1 MIEISYISQGDTGT
15 YREGAYNKNISS
27 VVQGYDFYE
36 TRFKMFN
43 SVTTKD
49 YICTLPGKAL
59 KTNPYEFYIQTSN
72 NIDAYTF
79 TVSETFSNS
88 DSSTV
93 TTTITRLDYSV
104 SDTDPGNPRA
114 MTVRLTDS
122 PLGGYLCTSIDE
134 DLFNTTFTGTQVS
147 YYNTH
152 LYGANY
158 TSKNGID
165 VSGIVASYWDRPPAI
180 AYTAFSMAGSCSTF
194 YCFNNNNST
203 DTFSF
208 ILKLYSSTNTVGN
221 TSMGNMPSLQTYTS
235 ATTLDSN
242 GIPHIG
248 LYYATSNSVNNV
260 LLATTVSRLDYVTSE
275 NEMFLVT
282 YEQSDYQGDD
292 TDFIY
297 LDTFPKNSYISS
309 ESVTLTANN
318 YNVVYRNKYNG
329 RLYVNTA
336 ANTTFKAIKY
346 ATDTDGNGFY
356 GELNVLDYKSFSS
369 WIPVN
374 SEVSEFLD
382 RKAELFSS
390 SLYSYNS
397 TSLETMYTV
406 SNDHAYIY
414 RSPLTDTSSTV
425 LRIKYES
432 KISNNSRGYIDTSYL
447 YWTSTETY
455 VDVVYTGYSQFDV
468 TATTNNAATG
478 SFSALYTTGT
488 VTTTSIAGRTS
499 KTESIPV
506 VTLSESGST
515 VTGSIVSLGTSVT
528 ARVNSNL
535 SYFTDVAVV
544 ASSTF
549 SDFRTSTVSI
559 QASSTSSDFQ
569 VAETVLDRENYT
581 YLTTFYGSLIGNYI
595 NTTSW
600 INSAIML
607 TTTQN
612 YWPDGAD
619 NNVIASVT
627 SKTFGYPGAVT
638 TLSLRSYDAVTS
650 QQLTSAS
657 VSREISASK
666 TMVSTSS
673 YKDSISN
680 SYSSTTYEMI
690 TTTRFSS
697 FTNPNITVADQYYGT
712 YTGTFTASES
722 GSYSGWIDSSSSSE
736 YNTSDYGTTARISEL
751 IKSSSYVN
759 LYDTYGIQN
768 YYYEYAVDSIWKYED
783 QVSSTL
789 KNYTTALA
797 TSFTFSYV
805 TNETYNNY
813 AYTKTS
819 SMAFNSTA
827 DRFIYR
833 VGRTSTFSFR
843 NYATETVAIYNGST
857 MGTLRKSETMFT
869 DTYTDTSTLA
879 ETFISSTADF
889 DYGYET
895 TASETKSSYSGRFIN
910 SYSVVNATT
919 SEQQNDTLIFVSSN
933 MTVSNYQGTYTT
945 TTFNSVQVK
954 GTATIYT
961 DYYTD
966 STISHG
972 EVQQVTS
979 TEFTQY
985 ESTTSAAVTIT
996 QSIKYTPIYS
1006 TVDGV
1011 YVTA

>member
-1 MIEISYISQGDTGT
+1 MIEIGYISQGDTRT
-15 YREGAYNKNISS
+15 YYSSEYNKDISN

-43 SVTTKD
+43 SVTTED

-59 KTNPYEFYIQTSN
+59 KTNPYELYIQASN

-79 TVSETFSNS
+79 TITETFNNS
-88 DSSTV
+88 DSSAV
-93 TTTITRLDYSV
+93 TTTVTRLDYSV
-104 SDTDPGNPRA
+104 SDSNPGNPRA
-114 MTVRLTDS
+114 ITVRLTDS
-122 PLGGYLCTSIDE
+122 PSGGYLCTSIDE

-147 YYNTH
+147 YYDTF

-158 TSKNGID
+158 TSKNGMD
-165 VSGIVASYWDRPPAI
+165 VSGIVASYWNKPSAT
-180 AYTAFSMAGSCSTF
+180 AYTAFSMQGTCSTF
-194 YCFNNNNST
+194 YCFNRNNST

-208 ILKLYSSTNTVGN
+208 KINLYSTTNTVGN
-221 TSMGNMPSLQTYTS
+221 TSMGNIPSLQTYTS

-242 GIPHIG
+242 GIPHVG

-260 LLATTVSRLDYVTSE
+260 LLATTVSRFNYVTSE
-275 NEMFLVT
+275 NEFYLAT

-292 TDFIY
+292 TNFIY

-318 YNVVYRNKYNG
+318 YNAVYRDNNK
-329 RLYVNTA
+329 LYVNTV
-336 ANTTFKAIKY
+336 ANTTLTAIKY

-356 GELNVLDYKSFSS
+356 GKLHILRYKSFSS

-382 RKAELFSS
+382 RKAEVFSS
-390 SLYSYNS
+390 NLYSYNS
-397 TSLETMYTV
+397 TSINTMYTV
-406 SNDHAYIY
+406 SNDKAYLY
-414 RSPLTDTSSTV
+414 RSPLTFTRSTV
-425 LRIKYES
+425 LSRNYES
-432 KISNNSRGYIDTSYL
+432 KTSNNSRGYIDTSYL

-455 VDVVYTGYSQFDV
+455 VKVVYTGYSQFDV

-488 VTTTSIAGRTS
+488 VSTTTVAGRTS

-506 VTLSESGST
+506 ATLSESGST
-515 VTGSIVSLGTSVT
+515 ATGSIVSLGTSVT

-549 SDFRTSTVSI
+549 SNFRTSTVSI
-559 QASSTSSDFQ
+559 QASSTSSNFQ

-595 NTTSW
+595 NATSW

-619 NNVIASVT
+619 NNVVASVT

-650 QQLTSAS
+650 QRLTSAS
-657 VSREISASK
+657 ISREISASK

-680 SYSSTTYEMI
+680 NYSSTTYASI
-690 TTTRFSS
+690 TSTIFYS
-697 FTNPNITVADQYYGT
+697 FTNPNITVGYEYYGT
-712 YTGTFTASES
+712 YTGTFTASKS
-722 GSYSGWIDSSSSSE
+722 GSYINQNGSSSYSE
-736 YNTSDYGTTARISEL
+736 YNTSDYGTTARISDL
-751 IKSSSYVN
+751 IKSSSYAN
-759 LYDTYGIQN
+759 LYDTYGVQN
-768 YYYEYAVDSIWKYED
+768 YYYEYDVDSIWKYED
-783 QVSSTL
+783 QITSTL
-789 KNYTTALA
+789 KDYTTALA

-805 TNETYNNY
+805 TNETYRNY

-819 SMAFNSTA
+819 SLAFNSTA

-869 DTYTDTSTLA
+869 DTYTETSTLA

-919 SEQQNDTLIFVSSN
+919 SEQQNDTLVFVSSN

-966 STISHG
+966 STISHE